1 MRSLN
6 ALLALLLAL
15 PLTAPLVAADCG
27 DDPAVQAMEKAVKA
41 DSKNATNNYNLA
53 AAYYNKQC
61 YEQAIDAFERTAK
74 LVKGDGSAQTDM
86 RFECYSALGGLYYQA
101 KQDPGNAIKYFKQA
115 LELRPSDKDSL
126 NGISMAYMKSGDN
139 AQATTFL
146 KKTILADPKNV
157 EAHYRMA
164 VLLNQELEKQGK
176 AADPKLRAEVI
187 DAFDR
192 CAKLAEGHN
201 AKEHAEVLLVSY
213 TRLGEL
219 YRDSE
224 QSEKAVAV
232 LTKAVQLE
240 PKDFNSRFIL
250 GQMYYNLKNYAA
262 MIEQYKAAVEID
274 PQQKLARFNLGVA
287 YINQEQYFEAYDQFK
302 AITVIDAGDSE
313 ALALMGQTLQRAV
326 DQQLSE
332 GASKYTAEEYPDAK
346 AAFEKVLT
354 MDPKN
359 KTANDYLAKVDAA
372 LEKAF
377 QALITQAKSNLKQKK
392 QEDAAEALE
401 KALTLKP
408 DDKEATELRKKTK
421 ANISKLVAR
430 YLKTADNAYK
440 AGNYELA
447 ERGWKQAASFREGKK
462 KAEAGLAKLN
472 KKVGTEL
479 GAALKKAKASLKK
492 KDLLAARN
500 AFRAAL
506 AVQKENAEARNG
518 LAQVSTQIS
527 DKVKKLVDKGRA
539 YFDDGDKKGAR
550 SSFDSALKLD
560 PTNADANSYI
570 TRLTGSQSKAK
581 VDAEKV
587 KTLYYQGVDLYV
599 NNKIK
604 EAIAT
609 WKELLK
615 LDPNHQDAQKNIARA
630 ELKLKALAN
639 L

>member
-1 MRSLN
+1 MLYPKT
-6 ALLALLLAL
+6 LLALLLAAVCA
-15 PLTAPLVAADCG
+15 APLAASDCSE
-27 DDPAVQAMEKAVKA
+27 DPAVQAMEKAVRA

-61 YEQAIDAFERTAK
+61 YEQAIDAFEKTAK
-74 LVKGDGSAQTDM
+74 LVKGDGAAQKDM

-101 KQDPGNAIKYFKQA
+101 KGDAQEAVKYFKLA

-126 NGISMAYMKSGDN
+126 NGISMAYMKTGDN
-139 AQATTFL
+139 AEATQFL
-146 KKTILADPKNV
+146 KKTILADPRNV

-176 AADPKLRAEVI
+176 APDPKLRNEVI
-187 DAFDR
+187 DAFDK
-192 CAKLAEGHN
+192 CARLAENYG
-201 AKEHAEVLLVSY
+201 AKETAELRLVSY

-219 YRDSE
+219 YRDSD

-250 GQMYYNLKNYAA
+250 GQMQYNLKNYAA

-287 YINQEQYFEAYDQFK
+287 YINQEQFYEAYDQFK
-302 AITVIDAGDSE
+302 AITEIDPGDSE

-332 GASKYTAEEYPDAK
+332 GAAKYTAEEFPDAK
-346 AAFEKVLT
+346 AAFEKVLV

-359 KTANDYLAKVDAA
+359 KTANDYLGRVDEA

-377 QALITQAKSNLKQKK
+377 QAHIAKAKGFLKQKK

-408 DDKEATELRKKTK
+408 DDQEAQDLRKKTK

-430 YLKTADNAYK
+430 YLKGADNAFK
-440 AGNYELA
+440 AGNYEAA
-447 ERGWKQAASFREGKK
+447 ERGWKQAAAFREGKK
-462 KAEAGLAKLN
+462 KAELGLAKLQ
-472 KKVGTEL
+472 KKVGGEL
-479 GAALKKAKASLKK
+479 SAALKKAKASLKK
-492 KDLLAARN
+492 KDLVGARN
-500 AFRAAL
+500 AYRAAL
-506 AVQKENAEARNG
+506 AVQKDNAEARNG

-527 DKVKKLVDKGRA
+527 DKVKKAVDKGRA
-539 YFDDGDKKGAR
+539 YFEEGDKKGAR
-550 SSFDSALKLD
+550 GAFEAALKLD
-560 PTNADANSYI
+560 PNNADANSYI
-570 TRLTGSQSKAK
+570 TRLTGTESKAK

-604 EAIAT
+604 EAIST